1 MLFAGPF
8 NPPVVRQLLR
18 INISLMVCME
28 FIQNVML
35 SFASSYLCGAL
46 GMTRQT
52 YSLATGVYAGVAII
66 MIAQHHWFVSHL
78 SYRRCIRYALI
89 FFTVGALICAHAN
102 DAPQFIFGR
111 AIQAIGGSAFFTAA
125 RVQVNYFP
133 PTPTGRAL
141 AIRYMAFSLVGCSSI
156 APLIASLILDH
167 LDWRWLF
174 LVQLPQVAVIWW
186 LSGKTIS
193 NVRKVRRSGKLHPS
207 SMLALVTGVF
217 IIQFV
222 MENIPYDISDN
233 NQLFA
238 ILPVALIAF
247 AGFIYMELR
256 RHRSLLPFRHL
267 FTSRFLTGM
276 FYYGLCYLLLSSI
289 NYLLPIFMQQGLGFP
304 VLSCGIVISLA
315 GLMALVFAWV
325 QLNTI
330 MRYPYQQH
338 YLLFAFGCLA
348 LFGGLCTQ
356 FTPESTIG
364 SLVVP
369 LFALSGFTAIG
380 QGTAAFNS
388 FKETDGRIFSQ
399 AYQTKNMLR
408 ELMNSTGVSL
418 TNVFLQ
424 HREALHYSRLAES
437 LPLDA
442 TARFHTST
450 SGLVRLVTQQST
462 LLSCI
467 DFFTIICIVG
477 VGFMGY
483 SMIQK
488 RIR

>member
-1 MLFAGPF
+1 MLFSGPL

-18 INISLMVCME
+18 INISLMVCIE

-52 YSLATGVYAGVAII
+52 YSLATGVYACVAII
-66 MIAQHHWFVSHL
+66 MIAQHHWLVSHL

-89 FFTVGALICAHAN
+89 FFTVGALICAGAD
-102 DAPQFIFGR
+102 DASQFILGR

-156 APLIASLILDH
+156 APFIASLILDN

-174 LVQLPQVAVIWW
+174 LIQLPQVAVVWW

-193 NVRKVRRSGKLHPS
+193 NVRKVRTTGKLHLG
-207 SMLALVTGVF
+207 SMMALVAGAF
-217 IIQFV
+217 IVQFV
-222 MENIPYDISDN
+222 METVPYDISDDN
-233 NQLFA
+233 KLFA
-238 ILPVALIAF
+238 FLPIALVAL
-247 AGFIYMELR
+247 AGFIYIELK
-256 RHRSLLPFRHL
+256 RHNSLLPFKQL
-267 FTSRFLTGM
+267 FTGRFLNGM

-289 NYLLPIFMQQGLGFP
+289 NYLIPIFMQQGMGFP
-304 VLSCGIVISLA
+304 VLNCGIVISLA
-315 GLMALVFAWV
+315 GLMAIFFAWV

-330 MRYPYQQH
+330 MRYPYQHH
-338 YLLFAFGCLA
+338 YLVFAFTCLA
-348 LFGGLCTQ
+348 LFGWLSSQ
-356 FTPESTIG
+356 FTPESTLWSIA
-364 SLVVP
+364 VP
-369 LFALSGFTAIG
+369 LLLLSGFTAIG

-388 FKETDGRIFSQ
+388 FKETDGRIFSE

-424 HREALHYSRLAES
+424 HREALHYTRLAES

-442 TARFHTST
+442 TTRFNTST
-450 SGLVRLVTQQST
+450 SSIVHQVTQQST
-462 LLSCI
+462 MLSCI
-467 DFFTIICIVG
+467 DFFSMICVVG
-477 VGFMGY
+477 VCFMGY